1 MRPSEAYGAREGEM
15 RPRETQAQEDAGG
28 RASRA
33 ARRLLVGVSLA
44 AVGAAVMAAPAGG
57 GASSANVAPASVTL
71 AGTSFSPADVIINQ
85 GETVTWTNTQGTH
98 NVVFEG
104 SPAPFAP
111 ADPNANVW
119 PYTRQFDTAGTF
131 RYYCAPHEL
140 VGMSGTVTVNAPP
153 GSPPPPPPP
162 GTPPPPSPPGTPPPP
177 SPPGTPPPPNPPGD
191 PSPGDPSPGTPSGGK
206 LATTVTL
213 QVSDATPTSGQ
224 RVRFYGSV
232 RPQQD
237 GRLVRLQRRLRSG
250 SYITVRR
257 IRLGDAGSS
266 RSRFSKR
273 LRVFRDAVFRARLR
287 ADGTHKTGTSR
298 TRRVNVR

>member
-57 GASSANVAPASVTL
+57 GASSANLAPASVTL
-71 AGTSFSPADVIINQ
+71 AGTSFSPADVTINQ

-111 ADPNANVW
+111 APPDANVW

-131 RYYCAPHEL
+131 QYICAAPGHAAG
-140 VGMSGTVTVNAPP
+140 GMRGTVTVNPPP

-162 GTPPPPSPPGTPPPP
+162 GTPPPPTPPPP
-177 SPPGTPPPPNPPGD
+177 SPPGTPPP
-191 PSPGDPSPGTPSGGK
+191 GTPPSAK
-206 LATTVTL
+206 LTTTVSL
-213 QVSDATPTSGQ
+213 QVSDATPTSGEG
-224 RVRFYGSV
+224 VRFFGSV

-237 GRLVRLQRRLRSG
+237 GRLVRLQRRTRRG

-257 IRLGDAGSS
+257 IRLRDAGTS
-266 RSRFSKR
+266 RSKFSKR
-273 LRVFRDAVFRARLR
+273 LRVFRDAVFRARLA
-287 ADGTHKTGTSR
+287 ADATHKAGTSR
-298 TRRVNVR
+298 TRRLNVG